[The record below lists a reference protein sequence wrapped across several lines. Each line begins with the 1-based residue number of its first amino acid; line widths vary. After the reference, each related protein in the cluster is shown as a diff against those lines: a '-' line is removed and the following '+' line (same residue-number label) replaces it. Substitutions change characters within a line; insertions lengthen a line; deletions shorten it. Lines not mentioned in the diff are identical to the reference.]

1 MSDDRLRAAVRSEQ
15 ELAMTDAAFDG
26 LRIAMVN
33 ELIATDYNEAEARER
48 LYHALRG
55 LQDVRDTLKAAVKFG
70 TDQKAYDA
78 AAAAIAGRE
87 PS

>member
-1 MSDDRLRAAVRSEQ
+1 MSDDRLRAAARAEQ

-33 ELIATDYNEAEARER
+33 ELIATNYDEAEARER

-55 LQDVRDTLKAAVKFG
+55 LEDVRDTLKKAVQYG
-70 TDQKAYDA
+70 TDEKAYEA
-78 AAAAIAGRE
+78 AAALIAKGA
-87 PS
+87 